1 MSADVV
7 QGNYEQLQQVATR
20 FQRQSEQIGMMEAQL
35 RRGMQKLESSWEGRG
50 SQAFNREMANLT
62 LPGIVRLKNALTQ
75 AHSITAKIANT
86 LKQAEDE
93 AAKLFKGEGSGGGG
107 NGNDGAGG
115 GGLGNGSGG
124 DSSGGGGN
132 SGGGS
137 GSDGPTLPTPMDTA
151 TIYSEQYMT
160 EMTKT
165 VVPGS
170 DSPALNDAME
180 QLMRD
185 PNGPNKDSL
194 LAIVARERGVPLD
207 QMQAQYERYLQLRD
221 ARQDGSIVDVDTDK
235 RPDFLGST
243 TSLRYGKVVGDALGI
258 DPVFGALLN
267 PTGGLMGPNNGL
279 PFQPGP
285 NEPLGFHS
293 VFHDAG
299 GYLKNSHGIGPGY
312 DYLGREGNYDAG
324 NPYTGQVSGIDYWN
338 DKIDTGFGT
347 WAKTEGG
354 EKVMWVV
361 REGDRAIDWT
371 VDKASSAWNWTKDTA
386 SSGWDWVK
394 GRF

>member
-1 MSADVV
+1 MSAEVI

-35 RRGMQKLESSWEGRG
+35 RRGMQRLESSWEGRG
-50 SQAFNREMANLT
+50 SQAFNREMSSLT
-62 LPGIVRLKNALTQ
+62 MPGIVRLKNALTQ
-75 AHSITAKIANT
+75 AHSVTTKIATT

-93 AAKLFKGEGSGGGG
+93 AAKLFKGEGSGGST
-107 NGNDGAGG
+107 NGAGG
-115 GGLGNGSGG
+115 GGLGNGTGG
-124 DSSGGGGN
+124 D

-137 GSDGPTLPTPMDTA
+137 GSGSGSGSPATPTPIDTA
-151 TIYSEQYMT
+151 TIYSEKYMT

-180 QLMRD
+180 KLMKN
-185 PNGPNKDSL
+185 PTGPDKDRL
-194 LAIVARERGVPLD
+194 LEIVAQERGVPVD
-207 QMQAQYERYLQLRD
+207 QMKAQYEKYLELRA
-221 ARQDGSIVDVDTDK
+221 ARQDPSIVDIDTNK

-312 DYLGREGNYDAG
+312 NYLGRENNYDAG
-324 NPYTGQVSGIDYWN
+324 NPFTGQVSGIDYWN
-338 DKIDTGFGT
+338 DKIDTGLGT

-361 REGDRAIDWT
+361 REGDRAIT
-371 VDKASSAWNWTKDTA
+371 WTKDTA
-386 SSGWDWVK
+386 GSAWDWTKDTAGSGWDWVK

>member
-35 RRGMQKLESSWEGRG
+35 RRGMQKLEQSWEGRG
-50 SQAFNREMANLT
+50 SQAFQREMGSLT
-62 LPGIVRLKNALTQ
+62 IPGIVRLKNALNQ
-75 AHSITAKIANT
+75 ANSITAKIANT
-86 LKQAEDE
+86 LKQAEEE
-93 AAKLFKGEGSGGGG
+93 AAKLFKGEGPGGGGGLENGSGGGG
-107 NGNDGAGG
+107 DTG
-115 GGLGNGSGG
+115 
-124 DSSGGGGN
+124 
-132 SGGGS
+132 GGGS
-137 GSDGPTLPTPMDTA
+137 GDSGSGSGDGKPALPTPMDTA
-151 TIYSEQYMT
+151 TIYSEEYMT
-160 EMTKT
+160 QMTKT

-180 QLMRD
+180 QLMRN
-185 PNGPNKDSL
+185 PTGPDTDRL
-194 LAIVARERGVPLD
+194 LDIVAKERGVPAD
-207 QMQAQYERYLQLRD
+207 QLKAQYEKYLQLRD
-221 ARQDGSIVDVDTDK
+221 ARQDKSIVDVDTDK

-312 DYLGREGNYDAG
+312 NYLGRENSYDAG
-324 NPYTGQVSGIDYWN
+324 NPFTGQVSGIDYWN

-361 REGDRAIDWT
+361 REGDRAITWT
-371 VDKASSAWNWTKDTA
+371 KDTASSAWSWTKDTA

-394 GRF
+394 KQF